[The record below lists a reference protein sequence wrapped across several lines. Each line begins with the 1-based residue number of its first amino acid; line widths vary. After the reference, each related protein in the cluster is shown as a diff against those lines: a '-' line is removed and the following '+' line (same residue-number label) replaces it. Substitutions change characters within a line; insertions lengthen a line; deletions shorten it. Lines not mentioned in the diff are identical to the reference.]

1 MSLQPSVAEQELLLD
16 TRRRDGVVM
25 TARERSAEWIV
36 DCGFVGAVVLLWL
49 VEPPKSVDLG
59 MVLLCTGVMVL
70 ATLVRFETPFGF
82 TVATQLAFVPL
93 VFVTPIAL
101 VPVAVVVALAI
112 ARLPAVLAGRLRPAR
127 LAQVVGNAWF
137 AVGPAAVFALAHTQ
151 PTAAGPRL
159 LIAALAAQFA
169 LDIVVSAVR
178 LRISRDAGF
187 RAQLPDA
194 LGVCAIDAAL
204 SPAALA
210 TAEAI
215 HATRL
220 AALAPVPLLALLAVF
235 ARERRDRL
243 RGLLELSQAYR
254 GTALVLGD
262 VIGADDGYTGAH
274 SQGVVVLT
282 LAVADRL
289 GLNAEQRRNLEFGA
303 LLHDVGKIAIP
314 KSIINNPGRLDP
326 AEWTIVKTHTIE
338 GQRMLDKIGGF
349 MQEVGLIVRSHHER
363 WDGSGYPDRLAGSS
377 IPLES
382 RIIACCDTWNAMRT
396 DRSYRKALTFDAA
409 LAELHAGAGSQL
421 DPEIVLEL
429 IEIVSRTHSSSG
441 PDTSVGSAASPWRPA
456 GRPDVAADPIQT
468 VSTQS
473 ESTKPALAVDP
484 VNPRSH
490 ISRTVPRSGTGPA
503 DK

>member
-16 TRRRDGVVM
+16 TRRRDSVVM
-25 TARERSAEWIV
+25 TPHERLAEWIV
-36 DCGFVGAVVLLWL
+36 DCGFVVAVALLWL
-49 VEPPKSVDLG
+49 IEPPSSLDLG
-59 MVLLCTGVMVL
+59 MVLLCTAVMVL

-112 ARLPAVLAGRLRPAR
+112 ARLPAVVAGRLRPSR

-137 AVGPAAVFALAHTQ
+137 AIGPAAVFALAHTA
-151 PTAAGPRL
+151 PTAAGPAL

-169 LDIVVSAVR
+169 VDIVVSGVR
-178 LRISRDAGF
+178 LRISRGAGF

-210 TAEAI
+210 MAEAI
-215 HATRL
+215 HATPL
-220 AALAPVPLLALLAVF
+220 AALAPVPLLGLLAVF

-262 VIGADDGYTGAH
+262 VVGADDGYTGEH
-274 SQGVVVLT
+274 SHGVVVLT
-282 LAVADRL
+282 LAVADQL
-289 GLNAEQRRNLEFGA
+289 GLGAEQRRNLEFGA

-314 KSIINNPGRLDP
+314 KAIINKPGGLDP
-326 AEWTIVKTHTIE
+326 AEWTVVRTHTIE
-338 GQRMLDKIGGF
+338 GQRMLDQIGGF
-349 MQEVGLIVRSHHER
+349 MRDVGLIVRSHHER

-396 DRSYRKALTFDAA
+396 DRSYRKALSFEAA
-409 LAELHAGAGSQL
+409 LAELRAIAGSQL
-421 DPEIVLEL
+421 DPEIVVEL
-429 IEIVSRTHSSSG
+429 IEIVSRPQSTAG
-441 PDTSVGSAASPWRPA
+441 PGTNVGSAADASLWRPA
-456 GRPDVAADPIQT
+456 GGLSVDADPSQTVAA
-468 VSTQS
+468 QS
-473 ESTKPALAVDP
+473 ERT
-484 VNPRSH
+484 NPNH
-490 ISRTVPRSGTGPA
+490 
-503 DK
+503 